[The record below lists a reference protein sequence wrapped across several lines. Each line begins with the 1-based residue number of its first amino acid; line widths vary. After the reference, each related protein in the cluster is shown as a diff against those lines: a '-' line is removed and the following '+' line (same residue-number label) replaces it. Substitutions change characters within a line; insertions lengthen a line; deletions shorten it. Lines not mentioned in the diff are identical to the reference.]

1 MPTVA
6 WPSPAH
12 HDRTVKVWDLTSGQ
26 ELRTLAGHT
35 DGVSSVAV
43 SADGRLA
50 LSGSDDRTV
59 KVWDLTS
66 GQELRTLAGHAG
78 WVKSVA
84 VSADGRLALSG
95 SSDSTVK
102 VWDLTSGQ
110 ELRTLAGHAY
120 GVKVGG
126 GECRRSPGPLRLIAT
141 ARSRSGTWKR
151 GNAWQL
157 FRLRARSMEPRLLAK
172 DGATVV
178 VGDAT
183 GGVTCLR
190 LVLP

>member
-6 WPSPAH
+6 WPSPPH
-12 HDRTVKVWDLTSGQ
+12 DDRTVKVWDLNSGQ
-26 ELRTLAGHT
+26 DLRTLAGHAER
-35 DGVSSVAV
+35 VRSVAV

-50 LSGSDDRTV
+50 LSASDD
-59 KVWDLTS
+59 
-66 GQELRTLAGHAG
+66 H
-78 WVKSVA
+78 
-84 VSADGRLALSG
+84 
-95 SSDSTVK
+95 TVK

-120 GVKVGG
+120 GVNSVAVSADGRLALSASDDRTVKVWDLETGNCLATLPL
-126 GECRRSPGPLRLIAT
+126 EGPLL
-141 ARSRSGTWKR
+141 S
-151 GNAWQL
+151 
-157 FRLRARSMEPRLLAK
+157 LALAP

-183 GGVTCLR
+183 GGVICLR